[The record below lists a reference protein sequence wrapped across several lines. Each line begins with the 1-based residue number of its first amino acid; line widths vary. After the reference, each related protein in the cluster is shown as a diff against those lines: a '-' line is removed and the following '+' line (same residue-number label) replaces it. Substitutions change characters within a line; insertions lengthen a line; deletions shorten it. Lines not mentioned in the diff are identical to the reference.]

1 MDWLDLLAVQGTLKS
16 LQHHSS
22 KAHDLAN
29 EQQILFYQ
37 LESLYK
43 LWNPAGILSNTPT
56 DSKAQIQVTLLSL
69 EPLKKNLTYTY
80 LT

>member
-29 EQQILFYQ
+29 EQQTLFYQ
-37 LESLYK
+37 PESLYK